1 MNIKATVLILL
12 TLATTQ
18 AIANGSERGH
28 STGNGHREYEHPPA
42 HDGEGIAVGQSVVV
56 DNANIIENSSSASA
70 SSRVDL
76 AVGNNASA
84 GATGG
89 DGGAGGTGNASVEAI
104 SFSEDNDYSASS
116 AASIYASKCSS
127 GFSGQIREGGI
138 GSSNTDQFCYL
149 LDMALVNWQAYQR
162 ELKSVRAE
170 NCEAVTA
177 EITCPAPG
185 YVDCQ
190 VKACPSP
197 LADKYLARYHQ
208 NLDDAQQI
216 IDAGQEVSI
225 ADRVAGLLIKP
236 LSILAGLILL

>member
-1 MNIKATVLILL
+1 MILL
-12 TLATTQ
+12 ALATTQ
-18 AIANGSERGH
+18 VLANGSPTGH
-28 STGNGHREYEHPPA
+28 NNGNGHREHEHPPA
-42 HDGEGIAVGQSVVV
+42 HDGEGVTVDQNVLVNNAV
-56 DNANIIENSSSASA
+56 ANKNHSSS
-70 SSRVDL
+70 SSTSSVDL
-76 AVGNNASA
+76 DISNDSTA
-84 GATGG
+84 GATSRSEST
-89 DGGAGGTGNASVEAI
+89 GGTGNASVGNI

-127 GFSGQIREGGI
+127 GFSGQTREGGI

-162 ELKSVRAE
+162 ELTSVRPE
-170 NCEAVTA
+170 NCETVTA
-177 EITCPAPG
+177 EVTCPAEG

-197 LADKYLARYHQ
+197 HAEKYLARYHQ

-236 LSILAGLILL
+236 LSILAGLLLL